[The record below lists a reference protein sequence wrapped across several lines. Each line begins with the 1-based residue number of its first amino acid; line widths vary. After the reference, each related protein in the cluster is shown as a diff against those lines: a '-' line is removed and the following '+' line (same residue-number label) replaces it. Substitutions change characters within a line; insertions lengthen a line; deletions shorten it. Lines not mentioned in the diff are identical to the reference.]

1 MSKLTEKD
9 FTASKI
15 MELGWSLEA
24 VSTLATY
31 AKGKLKSKEDIFKH
45 LFNEAYGIGWYDSE
59 VLNVFFN
66 IAMKIYDIVPSVT
79 KGYVCV
85 IDK

>member
-1 MSKLTEKD
+1 MIKLTEKD
-9 FTASKI
+9 FTVSKI
-15 MELGWSLEA
+15 MELGWSLEM

-31 AKGKLKSKEDIFKH
+31 SKDKLKSKEDIFKH

-59 VLNVFFN
+59 VLKVFFN
-66 IAMKIYDIVPSVT
+66 IAMKIYNIVPSTT
-79 KGYVCV
+79 KGFVCV

>member
-1 MSKLTEKD
+1 MSKLTEND

-15 MELGWSLEA
+15 IELGGLLET
-24 VSTLATY
+24 VSTLETY
-31 AKGKLKSKEDIFKH
+31 SKGKLKSKEDIFKH

-59 VLNVFFN
+59 ILNVFFK
-66 IAMKIYDIVPSVT
+66 IAMKIYDIVPSMT